1 MGGPTDRRAD
11 ALIDSELPRT
21 ALQQERPQAAPAESS
36 TPNIAAVVV
45 LYHPDP
51 VMLSETLRLWL
62 AQVDL
67 VLCIDNGM
75 PEGAGQALEG
85 FAPGRLRYLPM
96 GRNAGLGAAH
106 NRGIAEARAAG
117 CTHVVLGDQDSL
129 PGPDMVA
136 SLLEAEAGALV
147 AGKDVAAV
155 GPRYV
160 DAVDGHSL
168 QFVRCGRF
176 RFEPVANPGTA
187 RFVQLDFLIS
197 SGSLIRMSVL
207 ERVGP
212 MDETLFIDHVDT
224 EWCLRAKALGLVPIG
239 AAQAWMAHQLGERTL
254 RINFGRLRTL
264 PLHKPFRYYFI
275 ARNSL
280 LLYQRAYVRRSWI
293 VPDAVR
299 LAQVALFFGLLHPNR
314 LANARM
320 IYRGIR
326 DGLRGVTGPG
336 PLAS

>member
-1 MGGPTDRRAD
+1 
-11 ALIDSELPRT
+11 LIDTELPRT
-21 ALQQERPQAAPAESS
+21 AQQERPRASPAGLS
-36 TPNIAAVVV
+36 TPRIAAVVV

-51 VMLSETLRLWL
+51 VMLSETLRRWL

-75 PEGAGQALEG
+75 PDGAGRALEG

-96 GRNAGLGAAH
+96 GGNAGLGAAH
-106 NRGIAEARAAG
+106 NRGIAEARDAG
-117 CTHVVLGDQDSL
+117 CSHVVLGDQDSL
-129 PGPDMVA
+129 PGPGMVA
-136 SLLEAEAGALV
+136 SLLEAEAGALA
-147 AGKDVAAV
+147 AGRDVAAV

-160 DAVDGHSL
+160 DAAGGHPL

-176 RFEPVANPGTA
+176 RFEPVACQGNEG
-187 RFVQLDFLIS
+187 FVPLDFLIS
-197 SGSLIRMSVL
+197 SGSLIRLSVL

-224 EWCLRAKALGLVPIG
+224 EWCLRAKALGLEPIG
-239 AAQAWMAHQLGERTL
+239 ADQAWMAHQLGERTL
-254 RINFGRLRTL
+254 RIRIGRLRTV

-280 LLYQRAYVRRSWI
+280 LLYKRAYVRRSWI

-299 LAQVALFFGLLHPNR
+299 LAQVALFFGLLHSNR

-320 IYRGIR
+320 IFRGIR

-336 PLAS
+336 PLAG